1 MQLYSNQALLYPNL
15 RNQPVQ
21 PDTGVFQHL
30 ITHSIC
36 QLQIAGCNGSYAC
49 TVTTTLAEECDLV
62 NSVLLAGNS
71 GYDRTG
77 QNGLLTVDKV
87 LSVQHSIGMDNAS
100 ELLMHLVQTDA
111 VLVLFADTAA
121 VLVLFPDTAG
131 KNRSAGVLVASP
143 YSFTLVCDSL
153 SSSLVVFDGHV
164 YEYSLHTSQLLMAM
178 MLSSH
183 WYERL

>member
-1 MQLYSNQALLYPNL
+1 M
-15 RNQPVQ
+15 Q
-21 PDTGVFQHL
+21 PDTGVFEHL
-30 ITHSIC
+30 ITHRIC

-49 TVTTTLAEECDLV
+49 TVTTSLAEECDSV
-62 NSVLLAGNS
+62 NSVLLAGNN

-111 VLVLFADTAA
+111 VLVLFADTA
-121 VLVLFPDTAG
+121 G

-143 YSFTLVCDSL
+143 YSFSLVCDSL
-153 SSSLVVFDGHV
+153 SSSLVVFDGHA
-164 YEYSLHTSQLLMAM
+164 YEYSLPMYPLLMPASPESNTSFVFTEAYSRM
-178 MLSSH
+178 MAQMLSSH
-183 WYERL
+183 